1 MHRITDLHLCEGLQ
15 ICVPRWKSTIL
26 YTLTEDYKFVHL
38 CRVIQMITNLY
49 TFTEDYKFVH
59 LHRGLQICTPLQR
72 ITNLCA
78 LMFTHTFIDRC
89 TLDHCHGVPLQPLLR
104 TSQTSKLATLLQC
117 IVITIQ
123 ENQWLGTAH
132 FWQGYRN
139 IMDGGHLYK
148 LETLEDQRPSKSPQ
162 NNTMDWSCA
171 KRFNYSFWLC
181 TYFH

>member
-1 MHRITDLHLCEGLQ
+1 MHRITDLHLCEGIQ
-15 ICVPRWKSTIL
+15 ICVPSWKSTIL

-89 TLDHCHGVPLQPLLR
+89 TLDHCHRVPLQPLLR
-104 TSQTSKLATLLQC
+104 NLRLALWFTDKFAYSAQRMSQSVGMPIEIDTQHQDSLPMLT
-117 IVITIQ
+117 
-123 ENQWLGTAH
+123 QWLCKLSL
-132 FWQGYRN
+132 
-139 IMDGGHLYK
+139 LYG
-148 LETLEDQRPSKSPQ
+148 
-162 NNTMDWSCA
+162 
-171 KRFNYSFWLC
+171 C
-181 TYFH
+181 TVWWPHYQ